1 MVLLHET
8 ETAMLQ
14 LELQRGHLDVYGLP
28 WAVVSQLDDQYSA
41 QGWCVKELESVQG
54 WGETG
59 CELCTPAALQCSQG
73 LAVNSA
79 TG

>member
-1 MVLLHET
+1 
-8 ETAMLQ
+8 MLQ
-14 LELQRGHLDVYGLP
+14 LELRREHLDVCGLP
-28 WAVVSQLDDQYSA
+28 WAVVSQLNDWDDG